1 MQSRGKYVLQGFF
14 VALAFLT
21 IYPSKQAQWTEQTSR
36 YAIFFFPVCGLLIGV
51 IVSLLAGGLLTF
63 FSFPSYLTAF
73 FIMACLLLS
82 HGGLHLDGWMDV
94 SDALGSWRTKEE
106 RLEIMKD
113 SRAGSVAVWS
123 TILLLLG
130 RFVAIL
136 YVVESSRYF
145 LFFALLLLPFLSRGG
160 MAYLLITAPLAKKDG
175 LAAYFQAQK
184 KRRDPI
190 IVLFLIVFVL
200 FLFIFFSGK
209 DVFPFILVLLTTTVA
224 SFLFA
229 YVFFKRIFGGINGDT
244 LGAFVEGVET
254 GLWFVSVL
262 YISFVM
268 G

>member
-1 MQSRGKYVLQGFF
+1 MRSKGKYLLQGFF
-14 VALAFLT
+14 VALSFLT
-21 IYPSKQAQWTEQTSR
+21 IYPSKQTKWTEQTSR
-36 YAIFFFPVCGLLIGV
+36 YAIFFFPICGLLIGV
-51 IVSLLAGGLLTF
+51 VVSLLAGGLFTF

-73 FIMACLLLS
+73 FIMVFLLLS

-113 SRAGSVAVWS
+113 SRTGSVAVWS

-136 YVVESSRYF
+136 FVVETSHRL
-145 LFFALLLLPFLSRGG
+145 LFFTLLFVPFFSRGG
-160 MAYLLITAPLAKKDG
+160 MAYLLLTAPLAKKDG

-184 KRRDPI
+184 KRKDFA
-190 IVLFLIVFVL
+190 IVLLIIVFVL
-200 FLFIFFSGK
+200 VLFLFFSGK
-209 DVFPFILVLLTTTVA
+209 NVFPFLLVLLIGAVA
-224 SFLFA
+224 FYLIAF
-229 YVFFKRIFGGINGDT
+229 VFFRRTFGGINGDM

-262 YISFVM
+262 YISFVT